1 VRFIASFFAGVALLS
16 LLARASAADHPEATH
31 LTPPPQPPL
40 VYVSRDNFDDLR
52 SAFNSAMD
60 RPRVI
65 AMLSPT

>member
-1 VRFIASFFAGVALLS
+1 MRWIASLFASGVLLGMFAG
-16 LLARASAADHPEATH
+16 ASAAANPEATH

-40 VYVSRDNFDDLR
+40 VFVSRDNFDDIR

-65 AMLSPT
+65 ALLSPT